1 MMSIQTPT
9 KLLTSICALWT
20 IFVLSS
26 CNAFQSPSPYL
37 SSTRTTRRL
46 SSSTLLRDT
55 SQVEEVLGT
64 QYPIFTNLI
73 MSKNADM
80 WKKLSD
86 ASNEGFTIFAP
97 NDDAMKVLGDKKLTQ
112 LGDDRNGETAEKIAT
127 FHAIEERVTADEL
140 YNSGGV
146 ITLGGVI
153 DVGRSKTG
161 GFMGI
166 GGQEDGGVTI
176 NGAKILQSFEVGNS
190 FVHEVDGLVS
200 PDILWRYVDQL
211 RIPGSS

>member
-1 MMSIQTPT
+1 M
-9 KLLTSICALWT
+9 
-20 IFVLSS
+20 
-26 CNAFQSPSPYL
+26 
-37 SSTRTTRRL
+37 R
-46 SSSTLLRDT
+46 
-55 SQVEEVLGT
+55 
-64 QYPIFTNLI
+64 
-73 MSKNADM
+73 KNADM

-86 ASNEGFTIFAP
+86 ASADGLTIFAP
-97 NDDAMKVLGDKKLTQ
+97 NDDAMKALGDKKLVQ

-127 FHAIEERVTADEL
+127 FHALEERVSADEL

-166 GGQEDGGVTI
+166 GGKEDGGITI

-190 FVHEVDGLVS
+190 FVHEVDALVS
-200 PDILWRYVDQL
+200 PEILWRYVDQL